1 MGSICSLISIIPGFP
16 HVNHAGASGGSHRLD
31 EALLSFLVETWGVN
45 LVISSVHRIQDEVK

>member
-1 MGSICSLISIIPGFP
+1 MRDACFNHARFL

-45 LVISSVHRIQDEVK
+45 LVSSVHRIQDEVR